1 MSNPGMIE
9 RPSVLKAAAAFG
21 GLSTLAVIAPAV
33 SGAAQ
38 ETQIPAAA
46 SPEVKLEDVTA
57 GPNTKL
63 TIERRGQI
71 VLIGI
76 NRPYIKNRIDPETF
90 EKLAEAYYQYDHD
103 PSHIYFFF
111 GYQKWF
117 DYEAQGLIPFF
128 THGPLIFWMYPV
140 FGMKSTS
147 WAFRSGCLE
156 RFCCWVA
163 FGTKSLESWV
173 RADRC
178 SHSSALSQS
187 SRSCR
192 MAGRPRRE
200 DFQRS

>member
-103 PSHIYFFF
+103 PSLRAAILF
-111 GYQKWF
+111 G
-117 DYEAQGLIPFF
+117 
-128 THGPLIFWMYPV
+128 HGTTSR
-140 FGMKSTS
+140 GGST
-147 WAFRSGCLE
+147 L
-156 RFCCWVA
+156 
-163 FGTKSLESWV
+163 KDL
-173 RADRC
+173 
-178 SHSSALSQS
+178 
-187 SRSCR
+187 SRSQAR
-192 MAGRPRRE
+192 ASPGSRALGRWTLLQSVLRASP
-200 DFQRS
+200 SL